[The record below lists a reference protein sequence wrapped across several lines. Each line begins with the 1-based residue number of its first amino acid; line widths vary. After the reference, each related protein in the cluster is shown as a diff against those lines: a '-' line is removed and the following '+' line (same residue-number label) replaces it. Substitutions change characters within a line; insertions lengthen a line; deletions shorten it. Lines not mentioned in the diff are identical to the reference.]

1 VLSLRAPFAT
11 ALSLQVIEGQHT
23 VDVDDAH
30 AAHVAIHRQLVRTA
44 SQQVLT
50 LHCELCV
57 ARVIRLSIP
66 FWYTVLLCMGKLG
79 SDTQAQYRMSMIALY
94 CSRPVSPVQ

>member
-1 VLSLRAPFAT
+1 
-11 ALSLQVIEGQHT
+11 
-23 VDVDDAH
+23 
-30 AAHVAIHRQLVRTA
+30 
-44 SQQVLT
+44 VLT